1 MMRGTATAMDA
12 FCAAEEKARTKRRF
26 WPKNVKTG
34 CYRLLPRKKSVPQ
47 AGAALRGRYDCG
59 G

>member
-1 MMRGTATAMDA
+1 MMRDIATAMDG
-12 FCAAEEKARTKRRF
+12 FCVAVTKGRTKRRF
-26 WPKNVKTG
+26 WPKNAKTG
-34 CYRLLPRKKSVPQ
+34 CCRSLQRKKSVPQ